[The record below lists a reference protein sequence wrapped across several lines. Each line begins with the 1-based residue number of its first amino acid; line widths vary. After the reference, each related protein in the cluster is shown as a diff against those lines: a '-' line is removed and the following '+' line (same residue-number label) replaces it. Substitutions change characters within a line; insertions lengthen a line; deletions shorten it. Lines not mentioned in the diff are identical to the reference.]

1 MKINIQSTK
10 HAISWQGASY
20 CLHDSSF
27 FKDVCCKLRDFSGIA
42 FKYEHL
48 RNCWLCNLRAVCVAL
63 LGASGAVREQCLELS
78 HDTQRETT
86 FSNTTSEQQK
96 DFLNSIS
103 NSPEEVSTEV

>member
-42 FKYEHL
+42 L
-48 RNCWLCNLRAVCVAL
+48 STNICGTVDRVTCA
-63 LGASGAVREQCLELS
+63 QCA
-78 HDTQRETT
+78 
-86 FSNTTSEQQK
+86 
-96 DFLNSIS
+96 
-103 NSPEEVSTEV
+103 